1 MISPQSI
8 RKGITIKFDNVV
20 VDKPTIIKA
29 SEEWKEN
36 HEILFKKL
44 LKQGGA
50 WYSYVD
56 IETGEEIK
64 FQAKDFAKL
73 LENEELKDQIYRRI
87 CEATILLYKAASSDE
102 VEITTDE
109 GNESD

>member
-20 VDKPTIIKA
+20 VDKATIIKA

-44 LKQGGA
+44 LKQGGTFKINGIL
-50 WYSYVD
+50 VD
-56 IETGEEIK
+56 VKPADKNLTSRGEADGGIQK
-64 FQAKDFAKL
+64 VDPLARF
-73 LENEELKDQIYRRI
+73 
-87 CEATILLYKAASSDE
+87 
-102 VEITTDE
+102 
-109 GNESD
+109 